1 MSDTVSDTVV
11 PRTAPRLDIGER
23 PPLRQWPALSLQHL
37 FAMFGATVLVPLLTG
52 FSPAVALFTAGTGT
66 LLYMVVTRF
75 RVPVFLGSSFAF
87 IAPVVAAR
95 ELAGPDGA
103 MQGAFTAGLV
113 YLLVSASIARL
124 GVRWLLHLLPPVVV
138 GPVIVVIGLGLAP
151 VAVQM
156 ATGGVGSDYSLANLA
171 VAVFTLSVLIGFA
184 LVLRGFLSTLPVLM
198 AVLLGYVLAAALGMV
213 DFTPVAEA
221 SFFSTPDFTWF
232 LTSLDGGVRWD
243 AVLLV
248 APVALVTMCEHVGDQ
263 VVVSRVTGRNFLA
276 DPGLHRT
283 LAGDGLATSLAA
295 MFGGPPN
302 TTYGENIGVLAIT
315 RVFSIHVVAGAAALA
330 VGLAFL
336 GKVAALV
343 ATVPPAVLGGISIAL
358 FGSIAAS
365 GVRTLVEGRV
375 DLSEKR
381 NLLVASVIL
390 VLGVGGA
397 TVNVGSSW
405 QLSPMAL
412 AAIAGIV
419 LHAVIPGRELA
430 GRPEDI
436 LGDSAS

>member
-1 MSDTVSDTVV
+1 MSDPV
-11 PRTAPRLDIGER
+11 PASRPLYDVDER
-23 PPLRQWPALSLQHL
+23 PPLRAWPALSLQHL

-52 FSPAVALFTAGTGT
+52 FPPEVALFTAGAGT
-66 LLYMVVTRF
+66 LLYMGITRF

-95 ELAGPDGA
+95 ELAGPEAA
-103 MQGAFTAGLV
+103 MQGAFAAGLV
-113 YLLVSASIARL
+113 YVVVSALIARL
-124 GVRWLLHLLPPVVV
+124 GVRWLLRLLPPLVV

-156 ATGGVGSDYSLANLA
+156 ATRGGGDAYSLANLA
-171 VAVFTLSVLIGFA
+171 VAMFTLGVLIASA
-184 LVLRGFLSTLPVLM
+184 LVVRGFLSTLPVLL
-198 AVLLGYVLAAALGMV
+198 AVVLGYGLAAVLGMV
-213 DFTPVAEA
+213 DFAPVIAA
-221 SFFSTPDFTWF
+221 SWVSVPRFAGLLGSVG
-232 LTSLDGGVRWD
+232 GGVRWD
-243 AVLLV
+243 VVLLV

-263 VVVSRVTGRNFLA
+263 VVVSRVTGRNFLV
-276 DPGLHRT
+276 DPGLDRT

-295 MFGGPPN
+295 LFGGPPN

-330 VGLAFL
+330 VCLAFL
-336 GKVAALV
+336 GKMAAV
-343 ATVPPAVLGGISIAL
+343 VSTVPPPVLGGVSIAL

-375 DLSEKR
+375 DFSEKR

-397 TVNVGSSW
+397 TVEVGSHW
-405 QLSPMAL
+405 QLSSMAL
-412 AAIAGIV
+412 AALAGIG
-419 LHAVIPGRELA
+419 LHALLPGRELA

-436 LGDSAS
+436 LGDPERPTG

>member
-1 MSDTVSDTVV
+1 LSDAGST
-11 PRTAPRLDIGER
+11 RPRLDVTER

-66 LLYMVVTRF
+66 LIYMAVTGF

-95 ELAGPDGA
+95 QLAGPDGA
-103 MQGAFTAGLV
+103 MQGAFVAGLV
-113 YLLVSASIARL
+113 YLLVAALIARL
-124 GVRWLLHLLPPVVV
+124 GVRWLLNLLPPLVV
-138 GPVIVVIGLGLAP
+138 GPVIIVIGLGLAP
-151 VAVQM
+151 VAIEM
-156 ATGGVGSDYSLANLA
+156 ATRGGGSDYSLANLG
-171 VAVFTLSVLIGFA
+171 VALFTLAVLIVFA
-184 LVLRGFLSTLPVLM
+184 LVLRGFLSALPVLM
-198 AVLLGYVLAAALGMV
+198 AVLLGYGLAAALGMV
-213 DFTPVAEA
+213 DFAPVREA
-221 SFFSTPDFTWF
+221 AILSSPDFTWF
-232 LTSLDGGVRWD
+232 VSSLRGGVRWD
-243 AVLLV
+243 VILLV

-283 LAGDGLATSLAA
+283 LAGDGLATSFAA
-295 MFGGPPN
+295 LFGGPPN

-343 ATVPPAVLGGISIAL
+343 ASIPPPVLGGVSIAL

-381 NLLVASVIL
+381 NLLIASVIL

-397 TVNVGSSW
+397 TVNVGTHW

-412 AAIAGIV
+412 AAICGVV
-419 LHAVIPGRELA
+419 LHAVVPGRELA

-436 LGDSAS
+436 LGASAS